1 MTDANI
7 QRGQNIFDSFIA
19 FELTKMDAESS
30 ERLTALKN
38 HYWLQVGVMP
48 MNGLYAA
55 KRLAEV
61 CCRAALTQTAS
72 IEESIANVEK
82 LYEESNSNK
91 TNTAFRLNNHD
102 GIKDRGKVVDGY
114 SESGDVLHDSATK
127 QLAEGIGSTV
137 VSQGLE
143 SFTVEEEDGEVRIFD
158 AEVIDLIDDAASL
171 GHLSVE
177 GMRAVGIIDMSF
189 DTTTENITEEII
201 ASAHQLTK
209 QSENKNWDYDSEG
222 FLIIYCPSCGLDKVY
237 PMGDSMFGCF
247 ECDTEFKFMHNLG
260 DVSS

>member
-1 MTDANI
+1 MTDANL

-72 IEESIANVEK
+72 VEESIANVEK
-82 LYEESNSNK
+82 LYEESNSTKLNS
-91 TNTAFRLNNHD
+91 TFRLNNHD

-114 SESGDVLHDSATK
+114 SESGDLLHDNATQ
-127 QLAEGIGSTV
+127 QLADDIGSTV
-137 VSQGLE
+137 VPKILE
-143 SFTVEEEDGEVRIFD
+143 SFVVEEEDGEVREFD

-177 GMRAVGIIDMSF
+177 GLRAIGVIDMSF
-189 DTTTENITEEII
+189 DTTTEDITEDII
-201 ASAHQLTK
+201 VSAHQLTNQNEK
-209 QSENKNWDYDSEG
+209 QNWDYDSQG

-237 PMGDSMFGCF
+237 PMSDSMFGCF